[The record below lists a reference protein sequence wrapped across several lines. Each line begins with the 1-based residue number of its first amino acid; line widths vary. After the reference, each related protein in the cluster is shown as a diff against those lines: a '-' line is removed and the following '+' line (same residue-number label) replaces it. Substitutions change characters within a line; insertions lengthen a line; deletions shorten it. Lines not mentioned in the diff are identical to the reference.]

1 MPLNYLIFDHSEDTE
16 GIGTFEAMASVTA
29 DHLEA
34 VHAEVASVL
43 AWAFATF
50 IDAHGPLDQGFEWDH
65 DLLVQQESTTLHT
78 VTLLLSGGTAF
89 CRAFA
94 ERFPAD

>member
-1 MPLNYLIFDHSEDTE
+1 MNYLIFDHSEDTE

-29 DHLEA
+29 DHLDA

-50 IDAHGPLDQGFEWDH
+50 TDAHGPLEQGFEWDH
-65 DLLVQQESTTLHT
+65 DLQVLQESTTLHT

-94 ERFPAD
+94 ERFPAS

>member
-1 MPLNYLIFDHSEDTE
+1 MALDYLIFDHSEDTE
-16 GIGTFEAMASVTA
+16 GIGTFEAMASVTP

-34 VHAEVASVL
+34 VHDEVALVL
-43 AWAFATF
+43 SWAFATF
-50 IDAHGPLDQGFEWDH
+50 PGEHGPLDQGFAWDH
-65 DLLVQQESTTLHT
+65 DLAELQESTTLRT
-78 VTLLLSGGTAF
+78 VTLLISGGTAF

>member
-34 VHAEVASVL
+34 VHAEVALVL

-50 IDAHGPLDQGFEWDH
+50 TDAHGPLDQGFEWDH
-65 DLLVQQESTTLHT
+65 DLQVRQESPTLHT